1 MASVTIIF
9 VVCYTKGKENITDWR
24 MIFIGVLSLAVIFSF
39 KKVNSAGVVIG
50 AAGVGY
56 LLTIMF

>member
-1 MASVTIIF
+1 MLQPRAKRV
-9 VVCYTKGKENITDWR
+9 TDWR
-24 MIFIGVLSLAVIFSF
+24 TIFIGVLSLAVIFSF